1 MSLWFPLKQVCRLQL
16 HMLYFLAICTVYSQK
31 KDEAHILISQPA
43 KLEALPQAE
52 F

>member
-1 MSLWFPLKQVCRLQL
+1 MHCIF
-16 HMLYFLAICTVYSQK
+16 TE